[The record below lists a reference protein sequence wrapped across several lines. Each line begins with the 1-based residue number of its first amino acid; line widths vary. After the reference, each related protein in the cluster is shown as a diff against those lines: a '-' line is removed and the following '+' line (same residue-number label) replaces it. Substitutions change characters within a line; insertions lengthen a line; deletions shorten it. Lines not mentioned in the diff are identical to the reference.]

1 MTSSSDLPSQLSTK
15 IDCLKHP
22 NLNVSMEHILFPNIP
37 AQTETNPLLKKINY
51 PSHFYSCIEDGT

>member
-37 AQTETNPLLKKINY
+37 VQKETNPLLKKNY
-51 PSHFYSCIEDGT
+51 KYFNVFL